1 MSPPPLAYA
10 HNGGVLSLAE
20 RWRLVLDAVGTR
32 LALLRSQ
39 PGTAAVVAD
48 WDARA
53 LADLAPPAGPA
64 VAAVHALAA
73 QAQPDW
79 LIAHA
84 LRTYAWAAALAR
96 SGGLAF
102 DRELLFAACLLH
114 DVGLVPAGAEPAEQC
129 FALRGARY
137 AQATLPPVGWTA
149 ARAHAVSQAIALHL
163 DVRVAVAQGAEAHL
177 LHAGAGVDV
186 LGLRWPE
193 IAVPVREHVL
203 MQYPRVG
210 FKRALCDC
218 LRPKIRRNPHT
229 RIGVYGRWLGMLAAI
244 RNAPFDE

>member
-1 MSPPPLAYA
+1 MNSPPLAYA
-10 HNGGVLSLAE
+10 HNGGVLSLGE
-20 RWRLVLDAVGTR
+20 RWRLALDAVGTR
-32 LALLRSQ
+32 LALLRTQ
-39 PGTAAVVAD
+39 PATATAAPD
-48 WDARA
+48 WDAGA
-53 LADLAPPAGPA
+53 LADLAPPTGVA

-79 LIAHA
+79 LTAHA

-96 SGGLAF
+96 SGDLSF

-114 DVGLVPAGAEPAEQC
+114 DVGLVPAGAEPAREC

-137 AQATLPPVGWTA
+137 AQAALPPVGWTP
-149 ARAHAVSQAIALHL
+149 ARATAVAQAIALHL
-163 DVRVAVAQGAEAHL
+163 DVRVAIERGAEAHL

-193 IAVPVREHVL
+193 IAAPVRQYVL
-203 MQYPRVG
+203 GQYPRPG

-218 LRPKIRRNPHT
+218 LRPEIRRNPHT
-229 RIGVYGRWLGMLAAI
+229 RIGVYGRWLGMLSAI
-244 RNAPFDE
+244 RKSPLSD

>member
-53 LADLAPPAGPA
+53 LADLAPPTGPA

-129 FALRGARY
+129 IAR
-137 AQATLPPVGWTA
+137 
-149 ARAHAVSQAIALHL
+149 
-163 DVRVAVAQGAEAHL
+163 
-177 LHAGAGVDV
+177 
-186 LGLRWPE
+186 
-193 IAVPVREHVL
+193 
-203 MQYPRVG
+203 
-210 FKRALCDC
+210 RALCAGDAAAGRLDRGAGAC
-218 LRPKIRRNPHT
+218 GIAGHCVAPRRA
-229 RIGVYGRWLGMLAAI
+229 RGGRAG
-244 RNAPFDE
+244 R